1 MLVVIEPP
9 ESGLSTAMLREDGG
23 PRQYWCRVSLLHTE
37 RDYSEPSMML
47 APGSRAWAHEG
58 RYLSPA
64 SLRHLVTGAP
74 REYHGSHDG
83 MTFSPPRPFFQPTDQ

>member
-9 ESGLSTAMLREDGG
+9 ELGLSTAVLRENGG
-23 PRQYWCRVSLLHTE
+23 PRQHWCQVCLLHPE
-37 RDYSEPSMML
+37 LDYSEPSIVL
-47 APGSRAWAHEG
+47 DPRSQVWAHEG

-74 REYHGSHDG
+74 REHHGSHDG
-83 MTFSPPRPFFQPTDQ
+83 MTISPPTPFFQPTDQ